1 MASYNYLVMGYKL
14 QDESK
19 RKEDKIVD
27 TFRTLKLVREM
38 EKKSHQLRE
47 IVDSVVM
54 KGEDIDCCCGC

>member
-1 MASYNYLVMGYKL
+1 MASYNYLVKGNKL

-38 EKKSHQLRE
+38 EKRLYKLRE

-54 KGEDIDCCCGC
+54 KGENIDCCFGS

>member
-1 MASYNYLVMGYKL
+1 MASYNYLVKGYKL

-38 EKKSHQLRE
+38 EKRLYKLRE

-54 KGEDIDCCCGC
+54 VGENIDCCFGS

>member
-1 MASYNYLVMGYKL
+1 MASYNYLVNGYKL

-38 EKKSHQLRE
+38 EKRLYKLRE

-54 KGEDIDCCCGC
+54 KGENIDCCCGS

>member
-1 MASYNYLVMGYKL
+1 MASYNYLVKGYKL

-38 EKKSHQLRE
+38 EKRLYKLRE

-54 KGEDIDCCCGC
+54 KGEDIDCCFGS

>member
-1 MASYNYLVMGYKL
+1 MASYNYLVKGYKL

-38 EKKSHQLRE
+38 EKRLYKLRE

-54 KGEDIDCCCGC
+54 VGENIDCCFSS